1 MLFRPQQTV
10 QPRGPFMLAYLN
22 VAILS
27 FWLLAEVVP
36 MLADNLADI
45 ENRTASEKISES
57 ED

>member
-1 MLFRPQQTV
+1 
-10 QPRGPFMLAYLN
+10 MLAYLN

-45 ENRTASEKISES
+45 ENRTASEKISER

>member
-1 MLFRPQQTV
+1 
-10 QPRGPFMLAYLN
+10 MLAYLN

-45 ENRTASEKISES
+45 DHRSASEKVSEKK
-57 ED
+57 D